1 MTIDAFIHSL
11 RNHHDLFDPARPIVV
26 ARAPGRLDLM
36 GGIADYSGS
45 LVLQLPLGCA
55 AYAAAQWTDT
65 TPPMVTVRTADA
77 NDVGGAGTVQVP
89 LDDLLEDYDR
99 VRARFAADPRRRWA
113 GYVAGALTALHRE
126 RGVRPAQGVTWLV
139 ASDVPPGKGVS
150 SSAALEVA
158 AMHALSGLLS
168 LPRRDSERTGLP
180 RRSVAE
186 AGRDLALLCQIVENR
201 VVGAPCGVMDQMTA
215 ALGEA
220 GTLLALRCQPAE
232 LEPPVRLPDDVEV
245 FGIDSGIRHA
255 VTGADYG
262 SVRVGAFMGYRII
275 AALAGLPARPAG
287 EGRVAID
294 DSRWRGYLANV
305 TPDEWAREFR
315 DRVPERIGG
324 GEFLRAYGGFTDTV
338 TRIDPGRV
346 YAVRQPAAHPI
357 HEHVRVQ
364 RFRALL
370 ESRPATE
377 SALVEL
383 GALMDA
389 SHESYS
395 ACGLGSDGTDALVAL
410 VRDAGPARGLY
421 GAKIT
426 GGGSGGT
433 VAVLARQGHRDVVE
447 DVARRY
453 SAATGRQAAIIAG
466 SSDGAVRFGTRLA

>member
-1 MTIDAFIHSL
+1 
-11 RNHHDLFDPARPIVV
+11 
-26 ARAPGRLDLM
+26 
-36 GGIADYSGS
+36 
-45 LVLQLPLGCA
+45 
-55 AYAAAQWTDT
+55 
-65 TPPMVTVRTADA
+65 
-77 NDVGGAGTVQVP
+77 
-89 LDDLLEDYDR
+89 
-99 VRARFAADPRRRWA
+99 
-113 GYVAGALTALHRE
+113 
-126 RGVRPAQGVTWLV
+126 
-139 ASDVPPGKGVS
+139 VPPGKGVS

-158 AMHALSGLLS
+158 AMHALTGLLGLS
-168 LPRRDSERTGLP
+168 RRDSERADLPGRSSSEAGLP

-232 LEPPVRLPDDVEV
+232 LEPPVRLPGDVEV
-245 FGIDSGIRHA
+245 FGVDSGIRHA

-305 TPDEWAREFR
+305 TPDEWEREFR

-324 GEFLRAYGGFTDTV
+324 GEFLGTYGGFTDTV

-357 HEHVRVQ
+357 YEHARVQ

-370 ESRPATE
+370 ESRPAAE

-383 GALMDA
+383 GALMYA
-389 SHESYS
+389 SHASYS
-395 ACGLGSDGTDALVAL
+395 ACGLGSAGTDALVAL
-410 VRDAGPARGLY
+410 VRDAGPSRGVY

-433 VAVLARQGHRDVVE
+433 VAVLARRGHREVVE

-453 SAATGRQAAIIAG
+453 SAATGRPAAIIAG
-466 SSDGAVRFGTRLA
+466 SSDGAVRFGTRMI